1 MMTEINMVPAD
12 IAPVDHGAAEDAQAS
27 GNRGVEMN
35 QLLPFEEA
43 SPDKVVIETPVE
55 VELAAHAAVIR
66 VLGKRVVGDVI
77 EIGRRLA
84 ECKVIAGHGG
94 WLPWLDREFGWSER
108 AAQNFI
114 SVHEASTKYANF
126 ADLDVPVSSLYLLA
140 APSTPPAARQAVI
153 AAAADDRLTHEQV
166 KEMVAK
172 AKADA
177 AADVQRQIS
186 EKRAEIERLKEQEI
200 LASYNGKLV
209 LSPDQLA
216 AEIAKTT
223 DQLDADIEDKENEIK
238 RLNRL
243 LTKERREHE
252 EQTTLPIAPI
262 PKVKIDPEKSR
273 ESTAIIAA
281 IIHLQSCLAIT
292 PKQLVEV
299 EGMIA
304 EATGQTLKERIG
316 QFINAAKTI
325 EKWFEKL
332 HKEVGK

>member
-1 MMTEINMVPAD
+1 MSIDVEA
-12 IAPVDHGAAEDAQAS
+12 
-27 GNRGVEMN
+27 RGVEMN
-35 QLLPFEEA
+35 QLEIFAPT
-43 SPDKVVIETPVE
+43 DIV
-55 VELAAHAAVIR
+55 LAEHAAVIR
-66 VLGKRVVGDVI
+66 ALGKRVVGDVI

-84 ECKVIAGHGG
+84 ECKVIAGHGN
-94 WLPWLDREFGWSER
+94 WLPWLEREFGWDER
-108 AAQNFI
+108 TAQRFI
-114 SVHEASTKYANF
+114 SVSELAGKYDKLS
-126 ADLDVPVSSLYLLA
+126 DLTVPVSSLYLLA
-140 APSTPPAARQAVI
+140 APSMPPEARQAVI
-153 AAAADDRLTHEQV
+153 EAAADDRLTHEQV
-166 KEMVAK
+166 KEIVEKVK
-172 AKADA
+172 AETGADLQA
-177 AADVQRQIS
+177 QIAQKQDEITKLIAS
-186 EKRAEIERLKEQEI
+186 HGRKEAEIRK
-200 LASYNGKLV
+200 SYEGKVV

-252 EQTTLPIAPI
+252 EQTQLPIAPV